1 MELKERILE
10 STNELFFQYGVKSI
24 TMDDIA
30 NHLGISK
37 KTIYEVFKNK
47 NELVKQIV
55 ELNLNFT
62 KSEIELKLNNSLD
75 AIDAVVQIT
84 VAISGMM
91 ERMNPKLIY
100 DLQKYHA
107 NAWKVFVEF
116 KNKFLVDTVIKYLRR
131 GKREGVFRPDMK
143 LKVLAKIRIEQIE
156 SLLDPRAFPADQYSI
171 KELMNESA
179 KHFIIGVT
187 TLKGHKLFNSY
198 NKTYEIS

>member
-1 MELKERILE
+1 MELKDRILE
-10 STNELFFQYGVKSI
+10 STNELFYQYGVKSI

-47 NELVKQIV
+47 KELVKQIV
-55 ELNLNFT
+55 EMNLNFT
-62 KSEIELKLNNSLD
+62 ESEIELKLNNSLD
-75 AIDAVVQIT
+75 AIDAVMQIT
-84 VAISGMM
+84 AAIGGML
-91 ERMNPKLIY
+91 ERMNPKLLY
-100 DLQKYHA
+100 DLQKYHS
-107 NAWKVFVEF
+107 NAWKLFVKF
-116 KNKFLVDTVIKYLRR
+116 KNDFLTEIVIKYLRR

-156 SLLDPRAFPADQYSI
+156 SLLNPQLFPPDEFTV
-171 KELMNESA
+171 KELMEESA

-198 NKTYEIS
+198 NKAYELG